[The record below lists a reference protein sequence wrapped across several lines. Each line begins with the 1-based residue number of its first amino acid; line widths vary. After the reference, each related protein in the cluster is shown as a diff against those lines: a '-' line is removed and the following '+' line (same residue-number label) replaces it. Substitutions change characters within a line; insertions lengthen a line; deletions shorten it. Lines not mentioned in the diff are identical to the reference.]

1 LPAPS
6 EAADREHGARRRG
19 LLHGRRKGPK
29 LSSHQ
34 AALFES
40 LLPRLEL
47 DLRRDSDP
55 ETWFDSCVGD
65 VWLEIGFGAGEH
77 LLWQARH
84 HPDVGIIGA
93 EPYEAGIAK
102 LLSKLFSLSSS
113 TQETEGE
120 VDTGSPDYD
129 RQRGSHFNIRL
140 YQGDARDV
148 IEALPDCSLGRVF
161 ILFPDPWP
169 KKRHHKRRFI
179 QTRILD
185 EFARVL
191 KPGADLR
198 FASDDPGYVEWA
210 LEHFLAHHA
219 FEWLA
224 RRARDWRTR
233 PSDWPATRY
242 EEKALHGAPVFLGF
256 RRRPLQIPLGQ
267 RT

>member
-1 LPAPS
+1 MPAPS
-6 EAADREHGARRRG
+6 ESADKERGARRRN

-29 LSSHQ
+29 LSAHR

-47 DLRRDSDP
+47 VLRPDSDP
-55 ETWFDSCVGD
+55 ETWFDSSVGD
-65 VWLEIGFGAGEH
+65 LWLEIGFGAGEH

-84 HPDVGIIGA
+84 HPGVGIIGA

-102 LLSKLFSLSSS
+102 LLSKLLSPFSSA
-113 TQETEGE
+113 EEGDAE
-120 VDTGSPDYD
+120 TGSSGYD
-129 RQRGSHFNIRL
+129 RERGNHLNIRL
-140 YQGDARDV
+140 YRGDARDV
-148 IEALPDCSLGRVF
+148 MEALPDCSLGRVF

-179 QTRILD
+179 QTGILD

-191 KPGADLR
+191 KPGAELR

-210 LEHFLAHHA
+210 LEHFRAHHA

-224 RRARDWRTR
+224 RRAQDWRTR
-233 PSDWPATRY
+233 PSDWPPTRY
-242 EEKALHGAPVFLGF
+242 EEKALHGAPIFLGF
-256 RRRPLQIPLGQ
+256 RRQHLQIPVSR